1 MEMKRREGPNLETSQ
16 WRNEEKQG
24 QKKQL
29 GVFGIAFENYLK
41 NN

>member
-1 MEMKRREGPNLETSQ
+1 MKRREGPNLETNQ

-29 GVFGIAFENYLK
+29 GVFENYF
-41 NN
+41 

>member
-1 MEMKRREGPNLETSQ
+1 MEMKRRAGPNLETNQ

-29 GVFGIAFENYLK
+29 GVFENYF
-41 NN
+41 